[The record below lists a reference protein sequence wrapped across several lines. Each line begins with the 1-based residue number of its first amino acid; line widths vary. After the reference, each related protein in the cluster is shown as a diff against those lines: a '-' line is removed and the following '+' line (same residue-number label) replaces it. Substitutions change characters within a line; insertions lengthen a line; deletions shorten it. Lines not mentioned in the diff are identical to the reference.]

1 MAKRGNIAR
10 LKLVLIFG
18 GVTFGLSALALLIV
32 PRIFTDLLGLSGSL
46 ELDWA
51 MRMIAVTLL
60 ALNGNMLVHAIFGS
74 DSAVLW
80 AARVMQGSAFGLGV
94 VTLFI
99 PTAMNW
105 FVILYALIGFGFSA
119 AYTMYLLQ
127 KAKV

>member
-1 MAKRGNIAR
+1 MAKRGNIAA
-10 LKLVLIFG
+10 LKRVLMLG
-18 GVTFGLSALALLIV
+18 GITFGLSALALLVV
-32 PRIFTDLLGLSGSL
+32 PRAFTDLLGLSGSF
-46 ELDWA
+46 ELDWS

-60 ALNGNMLVHAIFGS
+60 ALNGNMLVHSLIGS
-74 DSAVLW
+74 DRAVLW

-127 KAKV
+127 KAKA

>member
-1 MAKRGNIAR
+1 M
-10 LKLVLIFG
+10 IFG

-60 ALNGNMLVHAIFGS
+60 ALNGNMLVHSIFGS

-99 PTAMNW
+99 PAAMNW

>member
-10 LKLVLIFG
+10 LKLVLILG
-18 GVTFGLSALALLIV
+18 GITFGISAIALLVV
-32 PRIFTDLLGLSGSL
+32 PRLFTDLLQLSGSF

-60 ALNGNMLVHAIFGS
+60 ALNGNMLVHALFGT
-74 DSAVLW
+74 DTAVLW

-105 FVILYALIGFGFSA
+105 FVILYALIGFGFAA

-127 KAKV
+127 KAKI

>member
-10 LKLVLIFG
+10 LKLVLMLG
-18 GVTFGLSALALLIV
+18 GITFGLSALALLLV
-32 PRIFTDLLGLSGSL
+32 PRIFTDLLGLSGST
-46 ELDWA
+46 ELDWS
-51 MRMIAVTLL
+51 MRMIAVTLI
-60 ALNGNMLVHAIFGS
+60 ALNGNMLVHSILGS

-80 AARVMQGSAFGLGV
+80 AARVMQGSAFALGV

-127 KAKV
+127 KSKV

>member
-1 MAKRGNIAR
+1 MAKRGNISALR
-10 LKLVLIFG
+10 LVLMLG
-18 GVTFGLSALALLIV
+18 GITFGLSAIALLLV
-32 PRIFTDLLGLSGSL
+32 PRMFTDLLGLSGSV
-46 ELDWA
+46 ELDWS

-60 ALNGNMLVHAIFGS
+60 ALNGNMLVHSLIGS
-74 DSAVLW
+74 DRAVLW

>member
-10 LKLVLIFG
+10 LKLVLILG
-18 GVTFGLSALALLIV
+18 GITFGISAIALLVV
-32 PRIFTDLLGLSGSL
+32 PRLFTDLLQLSGSF
-46 ELDWA
+46 EVDWS

-60 ALNGNMLVHAIFGS
+60 ALNGNMLVHALFGT
-74 DSAVLW
+74 DTAVLW

-105 FVILYALIGFGFSA
+105 FVILYALIGFGFAA

-127 KAKV
+127 KAKI

>member
-10 LKLVLIFG
+10 LKLVLILG
-18 GVTFGLSALALLIV
+18 GITFGISAIALLVV
-32 PRIFTDLLGLSGSL
+32 PRLFTDLLQLSGSF
-46 ELDWA
+46 EVDWS

-60 ALNGNMLVHAIFGS
+60 ALNGNMLVHALFGT
-74 DSAVLW
+74 DTAVLW

-94 VTLFI
+94 MTLFI

-127 KAKV
+127 KAKI

>member
-10 LKLVLIFG
+10 LKLVLILG
-18 GVTFGLSALALLIV
+18 GITFGISAIALLVV
-32 PRIFTDLLGLSGSL
+32 PRLFTDLLQLSGSL

-60 ALNGNMLVHAIFGS
+60 ALIGNMLVHALFGS
-74 DSAVLW
+74 DTAVLW

-127 KAKV
+127 KAKI